1 MILYTE
7 YEKPNS
13 TYFIDFLHSA
23 GSDEDSDEDS
33 DDESDWDEDDEESEE
48 EGGYDLDIC
57 PPGCDQVIKVFIA
70 SMFLVVNT
78 SCKQM
83 EFVP

>member
-1 MILYTE
+1 MYCSL
-7 YEKPNS
+7 
-13 TYFIDFLHSA
+13 

-57 PPGCDQVIKVFIA
+57 PPGCDQVLTFVHLNIYD
-70 SMFLVVNT
+70 FLFVVNRT
-78 SCKQM
+78 CCSILFFMK
-83 EFVP
+83 

>member
-1 MILYTE
+1 MKNPT
-7 YEKPNS
+7 
-13 TYFIDFLHSA
+13 TYFIDFLYST

-57 PPGCDQVIKVFIA
+57 PPGCDQVINV
-70 SMFLVVNT
+70 
-78 SCKQM
+78 
-83 EFVP
+83 

>member
-1 MILYTE
+1 ML
-7 YEKPNS
+7 KS
-13 TYFIDFLHSA
+13 CFV

-57 PPGCDQVIKVFIA
+57 PPGCDQVLTFVYSKCISFLIAVFCI
-70 SMFLVVNT
+70 
-78 SCKQM
+78 
-83 EFVP
+83 